1 LPAFGN
7 AFLCLQSLSGFSP
20 AANTGVARKA
30 MRAIAIAVFILGRLD
45 QGVIRFQLVS
55 YGRRVP
61 RLAAR
66 KHFDIASKADA

>member
-1 LPAFGN
+1 
-7 AFLCLQSLSGFSP
+7 
-20 AANTGVARKA
+20 

-66 KHFDIASKADA
+66 KHFDIASKETPKVGNG